1 MKKKIIIIGKN
12 SFIGFNLFKFLKNK
26 FNIKIYDYQKF
37 LNLNKN
43 FLLNIDYV
51 IYCTSNIEYVKK
63 KYLEKNDFDFQI
75 SKKIKDLKCKMIFL
89 TSRKIYKLGD
99 NLSEASKLEPNC
111 NYSKNKLYTE
121 KKLLENLKNKILIL
135 RISNLIGINKS
146 KNNNKKIHKTFI
158 DSFFFNVQKGI
169 IFNNEKSYKDFLSI
183 NKFSEIIE
191 KLINKKAVGIYN
203 VSLGKKVYLN
213 KLINWLNL
221 FNKNKYKC
229 IDIPK
234 SYKTECFYLNNDKL
248 MKKINIKNRLIDLE
262 KYCKFIS
269 KFYFKKKNK

>member
-1 MKKKIIIIGKN
+1 MKKKIIVIGKN
-12 SFIGFNLFKFLKNK
+12 SFIGSNLIKLLKKKFDIKSYDYRKFL
-26 FNIKIYDYQKF
+26 NINQKF
-37 LNLNKN
+37 LLDIN
-43 FLLNIDYV
+43 YV
-51 IYCTSNIEYVKK
+51 INCTSNKQYVNN
-63 KYLEKNDFDFQI
+63 KYYEKNDFDFQI
-75 SKKIKDLKCKMIFL
+75 SKKIKDLNCKMIFL

-99 NLSEASKLEPNC
+99 NLSESSKLKPNC
-111 NYSKNKLYTE
+111 NYSKNKLITE
-121 KKLLENLKNKILIL
+121 KKLLKNLKNRILIL
-135 RISNLIGINKS
+135 RTSNLIGINRAR
-146 KNNNKKIHKTFI
+146 NNNKKIHKIFVDI
-158 DSFFFNVQKGI
+158 FYSNVQKGI
-169 IFNNEKSYKDFLSI
+169 VFNNFKIYKDFLSI

-262 KYCKFIS
+262 KDCKAIS
-269 KFYFKKKNK
+269 KFFFKKKNK

>member
-12 SFIGFNLFKFLKNK
+12 SFIGANLFNYLKNK
-26 FNIKIYDYQKF
+26 FNTRIYDYKKF
-37 LNLNKN
+37 LNLSPK
-43 FLLNIDYV
+43 LLFDVNYV
-51 IYCTSNIEYVKK
+51 INCSSNKQYVNK
-63 KYLEKNDFDFQI
+63 KYSEKNDFDFQI
-75 SKKIKDLKCKMIFL
+75 SKKIKDINCKMIFL
-89 TSRKIYKLGD
+89 SSRKIYELRD
-99 NLSEASKLEPNC
+99 NLNESSKLKPNC
-111 NYSKNKLYTE
+111 NYSKNKLNTE
-121 KKLLENLKNKILIL
+121 KKLLKNLKNRILIL
-135 RISNLIGINKS
+135 RISNLIGVNKFRIS
-146 KNNNKKIHKTFI
+146 NKKIHKTFVDI
-158 DSFFFNVQKGI
+158 FFSNVQRGI
-169 IFNNEKSYKDFLSI
+169 TFNNGKDYKDFLSI
-183 NKFSEIIE
+183 KKFSEIIE

-262 KYCKFIS
+262 KDCKAMS
-269 KFYFKKKNK
+269 KFFFKKINK

>member
-12 SFIGFNLFKFLKNK
+12 SFIGSNLIKLLKKKFD
-26 FNIKIYDYQKF
+26 IKSYDYRKF
-37 LNLNKN
+37 LNINQK
-43 FLLNIDYV
+43 FLLNINYV
-51 IYCTSNIEYVKK
+51 INCTSNKQYVNK
-63 KYLEKNDFDFQI
+63 KYYEKNDFDFQI
-75 SKKIKDLKCKMIFL
+75 SKKIKDLNCKMIFL

-99 NLSEASKLEPNC
+99 NLSESSKLKPNC
-111 NYSKNKLYTE
+111 NYSKNKLITE
-121 KKLLENLKNKILIL
+121 KKLLKNLKNRILIL
-135 RISNLIGINKS
+135 RTSNLIGINRPR
-146 KNNNKKIHKTFI
+146 NNNKKIHKTFI
-158 DSFFFNVQKGI
+158 DIFCSNIQKGI
-169 IFNNEKSYKDFLSI
+169 VFNNFKIYKDFLSI

-203 VSLGKKVYLN
+203 VSLGKKIYLN

-221 FNKNKYKC
+221 FNKNKYKY

-262 KYCKFIS
+262 KDCKAIS
-269 KFYFKKKNK
+269 KFFFKKKNK

>member
-12 SFIGFNLFKFLKNK
+12 SFIGSNLIKLLKKKFD
-26 FNIKIYDYQKF
+26 IKSYDYRKF
-37 LNLNKN
+37 LNINQK
-43 FLLNIDYV
+43 FLLNINYV
-51 IYCTSNIEYVKK
+51 INCTSNKQYVNK
-63 KYLEKNDFDFQI
+63 KYYEKNDFDFQI
-75 SKKIKDLKCKMIFL
+75 SKKIKDLNCKMIFL

-99 NLSEASKLEPNC
+99 NLSESSKLKPNC
-111 NYSKNKLYTE
+111 NYSKNKLITE
-121 KKLLENLKNKILIL
+121 KKLLKNLKNRILIL
-135 RISNLIGINKS
+135 RTSNLIGINRPR
-146 KNNNKKIHKTFI
+146 NNNKKIHKTFI
-158 DSFFFNVQKGI
+158 DIFCSNIQKGI
-169 IFNNEKSYKDFLSI
+169 VFNNFKIYKDFLSI

-262 KYCKFIS
+262 KDCKATSRF
-269 KFYFKKKNK
+269 FFKKKNK

>member
-12 SFIGFNLFKFLKNK
+12 GFIGFNLIKLLKKN
-26 FNIKIYDYQKF
+26 FDIKSYDYPKF
-37 LNLNKN
+37 LNVNPE
-43 FLLNIDYV
+43 LLSDVSYV
-51 IYCTSNIEYVKK
+51 INCSSNKQYVKK
-63 KYLEKNDFDFQI
+63 KYSEKNDFDFQI
-75 SKKIKDLKCKMIFL
+75 SKKIKNLNCKMIFL
-89 TSRKIYKLGD
+89 TSRKIYKLRD
-99 NLSEASKLEPNC
+99 NLNESSKLEPNC

-121 KKLLENLKNKILIL
+121 KKLLKNLKNRILIL
-135 RISNLIGINKS
+135 RISNLIGV
-146 KNNNKKIHKTFI
+146 NNSRISNKKIHKTFI
-158 DSFFFNVQKGI
+158 DVFFSNVQRGI
-169 IFNNEKSYKDFLSI
+169 IFNNVKNYKDFLSI

-248 MKKINIKNRLIDLE
+248 MKKINIKNGLIDLE
-262 KYCKFIS
+262 KACKAIS
-269 KFYFKKKNK
+269 KFFFKKKNK